1 MNHDS
6 FYHLEI
12 TKSNV
17 LAILKYSYT
26 LHNENFNPYAYG
38 YFTPKKK
45 FQLLEVK
52 LAVSSRQLTEFQNSK
67 IIRLYLVLLK
77 THLSTISCKTKDP

>member
-6 FYHLEI
+6 VYHLEI

-26 LHNENFNPYAYG
+26 LHNENFNPYAYD
-38 YFTPKKK
+38 YFTQKKK
-45 FQLLEVK
+45 K
-52 LAVSSRQLTEFQNSK
+52 VSA
-67 IIRLYLVLLK
+67 IRGLN
-77 THLSTISCKTKDP
+77 